1 MYTRYTS
8 DTFTR
13 CVTAHQSYTAI
24 HQLYSA
30 IHYTAIHRY
39 TLYNLYSTPLILG
52 RAQRALER
60 AHLFLLVQG
69 GKVGG
74 PKCKIPPGAGFQAR
88 VNSRAHAGPL
98 CYVTFTASLEA
109 RWRALPMI

>member
-1 MYTRYTS
+1 MYERYTS
-8 DTFTR
+8 DTR
-13 CVTAHQSYTAI
+13 CVTALQSYTAI
-24 HQLYSA
+24 QRYNSA

-88 VNSRAHAGPL
+88 VNCRAHAGPL

-109 RWRALPMI
+109 RWRALPI